1 MYTYMYTDLHVPQLF
16 DFHSLVRV
24 HVDGLEELLH
34 RGARG
39 VLQDL
44 LGRDEAAGVGVDLP
58 EEPSRLQDAAAQV
71 QVLRLQVKA
80 RGEHSSIAICS
91 MSYRSILASYSI
103 VYSAI

>member
-58 EEPSRLQDAAAQV
+58 EEPPRLP
-71 QVLRLQVKA
+71 
-80 RGEHSSIAICS
+80 RGGQRTATSFAPSTPGSISTI
-91 MSYRSILASYSI
+91 I
-103 VYSAI
+103 